1 MPKQPGDS
9 TNPRAE
15 PRRRNGGGDDA
26 VLADLEAAWERWVSG
41 IEVADARL
49 RSLLRA
55 AFAAGYEAGH
65 HGGPTR

>member
-9 TNPRAE
+9 TDPRGA
-15 PRRRNGGGDDA
+15 PRQPNGGEDA
-26 VLADLEAAWERWVSG
+26 VLAGLEAAWERWVSG

-65 HGGPTR
+65 GSGPAR

>member
-1 MPKQPGDS
+1 MHDQPGDS
-9 TNPRAE
+9 PDPRGAG
-15 PRRRNGGGDDA
+15 RRSGRGHDP
-26 VLADLEAAWERWVSG
+26 VLAGLEAAWERWVSG

-65 HGGPTR
+65 DAGPPR

>member
-1 MPKQPGDS
+1 M
-9 TNPRAE
+9 
-15 PRRRNGGGDDA
+15 
-26 VLADLEAAWERWVSG
+26 LAGLEAAWERWVSG

-65 HGGPTR
+65 GSGPAR